1 MEGHVWFR
9 RSQPAQTTILLGRV
23 KVEKRN
29 RAAQGLHGAAREA
42 RLQRAATCPP
52 SPLRITRVVTRC
64 RSSPRP
70 RWPAPPPGRPSPS
83 ARGRRGRRAPPHRA
97 GSPLTR
103 EPSRRRSSCSS
114 PRSSHRPLRRSRT
127 APTRPATRA
136 SRRTSR
142 APARSASLKKGIFQR
157 RPASSLR
164 SRHGPLH
171 RQQRCRLPSRL
182 SGGRSLQP
190 RRLCSQRRLDLR
202 RRSLQHLARLRLQH
216 ARVRAPRRLS
226 RRRPQPPPPRLRRRR
241 RPGTTL
247 RSSSS
252 RQRGEAPLRRRAPQR
267 RHSKQSSRGWLLAG
281 REATTPRDTAP
292 RRPRCTSRR
301 PPAE

>member
-1 MEGHVWFR
+1 MRGAAAAAWRERTREVL
-9 RSQPAQTTILLGRV
+9 QTAR
-23 KVEKRN
+23 KRN
-29 RAAQGLHGAAREA
+29 RSCKVRAARPG
-42 RLQRAATCPP
+42 AATCLCPP
-52 SPLRITRVVTRC
+52 RRCASRATRVLTRC

-114 PRSSHRPLRRSRT
+114 PRSSRRPLRRSRT

-190 RRLCSQRRLDLR
+190 RRLCSLDLR

-216 ARVRAPRRLS
+216 ARVRAPWRLS

-281 REATTPRDTAP
+281 REATTPRDTSR
-292 RRPRCTSRR
+292 RRP
-301 PPAE
+301 AE